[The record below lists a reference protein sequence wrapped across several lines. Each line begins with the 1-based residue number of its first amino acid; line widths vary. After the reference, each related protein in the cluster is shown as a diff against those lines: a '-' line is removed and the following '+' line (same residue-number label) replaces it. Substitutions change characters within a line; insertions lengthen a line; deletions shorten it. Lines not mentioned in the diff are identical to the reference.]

1 MARAPFAALAFLLA
15 FAAAA
20 IAQTGPADRPPEG
33 ASGRDRKA
41 AVTAKRFLA
50 VTANRHASEAAAAML
65 KAGGTAA
72 DAAIAAQLVLGLVE
86 PQSSGIGGGGFLM
99 YWDSQRQRLFAYDGR
114 ETAPAGAGPA
124 LFVGADGKP
133 LAFMAAVRSS
143 RSVGV
148 PGAPALLWEVY
159 KRHGRLPW
167 ADLFAPAIRLAEQGF
182 AVSPRL
188 HALVSEQAGLKDS
201 PTARAYFFDGEGK
214 PLAVGTVLRN
224 PAYAATLR
232 AMAADG
238 PKAFYEGA
246 VAKAIVDAVAAPAA
260 PGAGP
265 PGALTAADLAGYR
278 VAEREPLCDTYRAWR
293 ICGMGPPSS
302 GTLAVLQILR
312 QLERFDAKTVAG
324 DGADSAHIFV
334 ESSRLAFADRNLYVA
349 DPGFAKVPVRGLL
362 LKEYV
367 TQRGALI
374 DPARAMPSVS
384 AGTPPEGRRRKLAP
398 DEGEREFGTTHL
410 SIVDAYGN
418 AVSFTTTI
426 ENAFGSQIM
435 AAGFLLNNQLT
446 DFSFVAEREGKPVA
460 NRVEAGKRPRSSMAP
475 LFVFDREGK
484 LVLVVGSPGGAR
496 IISYVTRA
504 VIGVLD
510 GGLDVQAA
518 IDRPHV
524 ANLGGPAELEKGT
537 GAAALAEA
545 LKAKGH
551 APVVRDLT
559 SGLHG
564 IEILPQ
570 GLRGGADPRREGV
583 ALGD

>member
-1 MARAPFAALAFLLA
+1 MARAPFAALAL
-15 FAAAA
+15 FAALAA
-20 IAQTGPADRPPEG
+20 PAFAQTGPGDRPPEG
-33 ASGRDRKA
+33 ASGRERKA
-41 AVTAKRFLA
+41 AVTAKTWLA

-99 YWDSQRQRLFAYDGR
+99 FWEAERKRLFAYDGR

-148 PGAPALLWEVY
+148 PGAPALLWEIY

-167 ADLFAPAIRLAEQGF
+167 PALFAPAIKLAEEGF

-188 HALVSEQAGLKDS
+188 HALIAEQAGLKDS
-201 PTARAYFFDGEGK
+201 PTARAYFFDAEGK

-232 AMAADG
+232 AMAAEG

-246 VAKAIVDAVAAPAA
+246 VGKAIVDAVAAPAA

-278 VAEREPLCDTYRAWR
+278 VAEREPLCDTYRVWR

-312 QLERFDAKTVAG
+312 QLERFEGKTVAG
-324 DGADSAHIFV
+324 DGAEAAHVFV

-349 DPGFAKVPVRGLL
+349 DPDFAKVPVRGLL
-362 LKEYV
+362 LKDYV
-367 TQRGALI
+367 AARGALI
-374 DPARAMPSVS
+374 DPARALPTVS
-384 AGTPPEGRRRKLAP
+384 AGTPPEGRRILAP
-398 DEGEREFGTTHL
+398 DDGEREFGTTHL

-446 DFSFVAEREGKPVA
+446 DFSFVAEREGRPVA

-475 LFVFDREGK
+475 LFVFDREGR

-496 IISYVTRA
+496 IISYVARTL
-504 VIGVLD
+504 IGVLD

-524 ANLGGPAELEKGT
+524 ANIGGPAELEKGT
-537 GAAALAEA
+537 AAAALAEA

-551 APVVRDLT
+551 APVVRELT

-570 GLRGGADPRREGV
+570 GLRGGADPRREG
-583 ALGD
+583 AAIGD

>member
-1 MARAPFAALAFLLA
+1 MRRFAFAALALLA
-15 FAAAA
+15 LAAPGL
-20 IAQTGPADRPPEG
+20 AQTGPGDRPPEG
-33 ASGRDRKA
+33 ASGRERKA
-41 AVTAKRFLA
+41 AVTAKTFLA

-86 PQSSGIGGGGFLM
+86 PQSSGIGGGGFLLF
-99 YWDSQRQRLFAYDGR
+99 WDAERKRVFAYDGR
-114 ETAPAGAGPA
+114 ETAPAAAGPA
-124 LFVGADGKP
+124 LFIGADGKP
-133 LAFMAAVRSS
+133 LAFMPAVRSS

-167 ADLFAPAIRLAEQGF
+167 ATLFQPAIKLAEEGF

-201 PTARAYFFDGEGK
+201 PTARAYFFTPEGR
-214 PLAVGTVLRN
+214 PLPVGTVLRN

-232 AMAADG
+232 AMAAEG

-246 VAKAIVDAVAAPAA
+246 VAKAMIDAVAAPPA

-265 PGALTAADLAGYR
+265 SGTLTAADLSAYR
-278 VAEREPLCDTYRAWR
+278 VAERAPLCDTYRAYK

-312 QLERFDAKTVAG
+312 QLERFDAKTVAAET
-324 DGADSAHIFV
+324 DEAAHLFA

-349 DPGFAKVPVRGLL
+349 DPDFVSVPVAGLVL
-362 LKEYV
+362 RQYV
-367 TQRGALI
+367 TERGALI
-374 DPARAMPSVS
+374 DPARALPKVE
-384 AGTPPEGRRRKLAP
+384 AGQPPRGRRAPLAP

-460 NRVEAGKRPRSSMAP
+460 NRVEPGKRPRSSMAP
-475 LFVFDREGK
+475 LLVFDKDDR
-484 LVLVVGSPGGAR
+484 LVLVIGSPGGAR
-496 IISYVTRA
+496 IISYVARA
-504 VIGVLD
+504 TMAVLD
-510 GGLDVQAA
+510 GGLDAQAA
-518 IDRPHV
+518 LDRPHV
-524 ANLGGPAELEKGT
+524 ANIGGAPELEKDT
-537 GAAALAEA
+537 PAARLAEG
-545 LKAKGH
+545 LKARGH
-551 APVVRDLT
+551 APIVRELT
-559 SGLHG
+559 SGLHA
-564 IEILPQ
+564 IEILKP
-570 GLRGGADPRREGV
+570 GLRGGADPRREGF
-583 ALGD
+583 AIGD